1 MALFQS
7 ISAMALAM
15 DHSWD
20 GFGSQECSGTS
31 SNLSIVVWNGQVT
44 SFLLCWTSFPCSTVF
59 YGQYKC
65 FGPGANQANRA
76 AWSHELT
83 DAQAAS
89 FMSLGYI
96 DGSLWVT
103 EE

>member
-1 MALFQS
+1 V
-7 ISAMALAM
+7 
-15 DHSWD
+15 
-20 GFGSQECSGTS
+20 S
-31 SNLSIVVWNGQVT
+31 SNDLFWCTEICQELLEIIFSSLRLVLSSGERA
-44 SFLLCWTSFPCSTVF
+44 FLCSTVF

-83 DAQAAS
+83 DAQAAP

-103 EE
+103 GE

>member
-1 MALFQS
+1 VNCKVT
-7 ISAMALAM
+7 
-15 DHSWD
+15 
-20 GFGSQECSGTS
+20 GSGPATVYLGRAWGPYSR
-31 SNLSIVVWNGQVT
+31 VVFAFTEFANIINPVGWYNWQDAAREG
-44 SFLLCWTSFPCSTVF
+44 TVF

-83 DAQAAS
+83 DAQAAP

-103 EE
+103 GE